1 MFWGFL
7 ICWIFSTVICWII
20 FAICNEFDADW
31 CYILEDYKPYHVA
44 ILTLPVVNV
53 LFILFV
59 FVSSIWKLIKNS
71 FFNKNFYISVKEL
84 LEEIWKS

>member
-7 ICWIFSTVICWII
+7 ILWFFSTVICWVI

-31 CYILEDYKPYHVA
+31 CYILENYKPYHVA

-53 LFILFV
+53 LFIMFV

>member
-1 MFWGFL
+1 MFGGFL
-7 ICWIFSTVICWII
+7 IYWFFSTVICWII
-20 FAICNEFDADW
+20 FVICNEFDADW
-31 CYILEDYKPYHVA
+31 CYILEDYNYHVA

>member
-1 MFWGFL
+1 MFGTFL
-7 ICWIFSTVICWII
+7 FLWFFSTVICWII
-20 FAICNEFDADW
+20 FVLCNEFDADW
-31 CYILEDYKPYHVA
+31 CHILEDYKPYDVV

-59 FVSSIWKLIKNS
+59 FVSYIWKLIKNS
-71 FFNKNFYISVKEL
+71 FFNKKFYISVKEL

>member
-1 MFWGFL
+1 MFGIFL
-7 ICWIFSTVICWII
+7 FLWFFSTAACWII
-20 FAICNEFDADW
+20 FLLCNIFDADW
-31 CYILEDYKPYHVA
+31 CYILEDYKPYHVV

-59 FVSSIWKLIKNS
+59 FVSSIWKLIKNC
-71 FFNKNFYISVKEL
+71 FFNKKFYISVKEL